1 MTVQSLKKRVGSLPP
16 AVWMIAVM
24 LVFLATVFIPYVYAW
39 RKGVF
44 RWR

>member
-1 MTVQSLKKRVGSLPP
+1 MFT
-16 AVWMIAVM
+16 
-24 LVFLATVFIPYVYAW
+24 LALAWVYAW